1 MNSYSDVLLRIKR
14 GFLVIGL
21 TGYTGSG
28 CSTVM
33 KTLERTEKLSFPG
46 LSSLKF
52 DVDPK
57 VHSKLERNWNEMDWS
72 KFVSIEVSKVIFMFV
87 IHKAVNS
94 DSRSE
99 LLDKVSEI
107 ISPYEKDF
115 NALHLLMGKDSNI
128 NDIENAKILVNA
140 YRKSKR
146 YFGAFKNKCS
156 NSLDDFIEIMQD
168 LGDEIR
174 RYGQI
179 RGEDNCAHCPDNM
192 LVLPEAIRR
201 IIKAFRVANG
211 NSRFVVDAFRNPYEV
226 EYFKRRY
233 SEFYL
238 VAVQRSTDDVRKAL
252 RNLSGDAIEK
262 IKQRE
267 LGENK
272 KSSENYEWIT
282 SQNIEECFQKADMFI
297 DNIYDQSQTYPHLR
311 YQLLRFIILS
321 NLPGIIPPNSDER
334 SMQMAMTAK
343 QNSGCL
349 SRHVGAVVV
358 GKSGLVIGFGWNDPP
373 FGQVPCSLRTGNDL
387 LRDMDTEKFS
397 EFERSDVF
405 IGHISKSENKN
416 FPFCFKDE
424 LKSINGKSVN
434 EFTRALHAEENAML
448 QALSNAGK
456 EGLEGSTIF
465 TTDSPCT
472 LCSKK
477 AYHLGVK
484 RIVYIEEYPGIA
496 SSQTLFTG
504 ERKVSLEQ
512 FQGITGSAYFRLFSS
527 LMNEKDFLKI
537 M

>member
-1 MNSYSDVLLRIKR
+1 MKLL
-14 GFLVIGL
+14 
-21 TGYTGSG
+21 
-28 CSTVM
+28 
-33 KTLERTEKLSFPG
+33 EKNEKISFPG
-46 LSSLKF
+46 LNSLDF
-52 DVDPK
+52 NVDSK
-57 VHSKLERNWNEMDWS
+57 VHSKLERNWDDMDWS
-72 KFVSIEVSKVIFMFV
+72 KFVSIEVAKVIFMFV
-87 IHKAVNS
+87 IHKAINS
-94 DSRSE
+94 DSESE
-99 LLDKVSEI
+99 LLKKVSEI
-107 ISPYEKDF
+107 IYSDEKDF
-115 NALHLLMGKDSNI
+115 KPLHLLLDKDSKI
-128 NDIENAKILVNA
+128 NDIENARLLVNA
-140 YRKSKR
+140 YKKSKR
-146 YFGAFKNKCS
+146 FFGVFKNKCS
-156 NSLDDFIEIMQD
+156 GSLDDFIEIMQD
-168 LGDEIR
+168 FGDEVR

-179 RGEDNCAHCPDNM
+179 RGGDACDHRPTNM

-201 IIKAFRVANG
+201 IIKAFRIANG
-211 NSRFVVDAFRNPYEV
+211 SNRFVVDAFRNPYEV

-252 RNLSGDAIEK
+252 RNLSGAAIEK

-267 LGENK
+267 LGNK
-272 KSSENYEWIT
+272 KKSLESYEWIT
-282 SQNIEECFQKADMFI
+282 SQNIEECLQKADMFI

-321 NLPGIIPPNSDER
+321 NLPGIISPNSDER

-358 GKSGLVIGFGWNDPP
+358 DKGGLVIGFGWNDPP
-373 FGQVPCSLRTGNDL
+373 FGQVPCNLRTGADL

-397 EFERSDVF
+397 EYERSDVF
-405 IGHISKSENKN
+405 IGHISKSKNIN

-424 LKSINGKSVN
+424 YKSIKEKSVN

-448 QALSNAGK
+448 QALSNAGR
-456 EGLEGSTIF
+456 EGLKGATIF

-477 AYHLGVK
+477 AYHLGIK

-496 SSQTLFTG
+496 NSQTLFTG
-504 ERKVSLEQ
+504 ERKIYLEQ

-537 M
+537 V